1 MFWGT
6 SWVSASATLTMPRRR
21 ISSPSMDVIGFDAVT
36 FGAWMRVP
44 VTRTP
49 SSSSTSSSSS
59 ASAPNDS
66 DVNPINAEA
75 PKQAATDARTSSAD
89 VFLDTVIPPEVIP
102 MLQARPGDF
111 SRPPRTNAGGEYLEI
126 TRREFDADGSNR
138 WTIGQTRLSRAGI
151 CPMLLCRFSLR
162 YRFDLLLFLQ
172 QRAYCTRCRTNTTG
186 CAIGTPLSVSCT
198 VSVSGAPGVTLKT
211 TGEVG
216 RLSSCE
222 AVPGNLPRKPGAMRG
237 VVGPMPSPLAALFF
251 GA

>member
-111 SRPPRTNAGGEYLEI
+111 SRPPRTNAGGSIWRLRAANLMQTAVI
-126 TRREFDADGSNR
+126 V
-138 WTIGQTRLSRAGI
+138 GQSGRPAFQGRV

-172 QRAYCTRCRTNTTG
+172 QRAYCT
-186 CAIGTPLSVSCT
+186 
-198 VSVSGAPGVTLKT
+198 
-211 TGEVG
+211 
-216 RLSSCE
+216 
-222 AVPGNLPRKPGAMRG
+222 
-237 VVGPMPSPLAALFF
+237 
-251 GA
+251 